1 MAGWVESGEQGLG
14 SEQGTA
20 LTLVAEDSA
29 AADAAA
35 LTLGKGQEAAHLARE
50 HGLAPRVVP
59 PCR

>member
-1 MAGWVESGEQGLG
+1 MPAEVGRGQGAGLDL
-14 SEQGTA
+14 

-35 LTLGKGQEAAHLARE
+35 LTLGEGQEAAHLAGE
-50 HGLAPRVVP
+50 HGLAPCVVP